1 MSYELQ
7 VYSLSPR
14 RPSPREILSRAS
26 ESGLVVEM
34 SPAPGATASP
44 TDTKW
49 ERLLLRSADASAGG
63 FLIEASPDLDRMK
76 AQLRVDRDAGE
87 NIPDQVLEATAL
99 YVLELDAESPTGE
112 EHQAA
117 FVVAA
122 WAVAGLTEGIV
133 FDPQEEF
140 FADADSFWAVIT
152 DEALGDESDGDDS
165 GDDDGDD
172 GGEGEHEHGGGCCS
186 VEQGIVIDLPTGS
199 LRTSRTGRGNET
211 PTEES

>member
-14 RPSPREILSRAS
+14 RPSPGQILARAS
-26 ESGLVVEM
+26 ESGLEVEM
-34 SPAPGATASP
+34 TPAPGAALTPA
-44 TDTKW
+44 DTRW
-49 ERLLLRSADASAGG
+49 ERLLLRSADASSGG

-76 AQLRVDRDAGE
+76 AQLRLDRDAGE
-87 NIPDQVLEATAL
+87 NIPDQVLDATGL
-99 YVLELDAESPTGE
+99 YVLELDAESPAGE

-152 DEALGDESDGDDS
+152 DEALGDDADAEGM
-165 GDDDGDD
+165 DDDGED
-172 GGEGEHEHGGGCCS
+172 HEHGGGGCS
-186 VEQGIVIDLPTGS
+186 AEPGIEINLPTGKRS
-199 LRTSRTGRGNET
+199 VSKPRSSDASS
-211 PTEES
+211 TEES